1 MITSGGNSNLPGE
14 EDVAAVSVEETTTA
28 IPGEEDVAAV
38 SVEETTT
45 AIPAREESS
54 RESKVHKVSNGNKE
68 TIPSTTES
76 EVPQPDKEG
85 PRPDEEVANSVRLME
100 VLRRS
105 CEEAQNQTRY
115 DRYRQ
120 YEEARNAE
128 RRLRRAYLRDHPTET
143 RTKPELDSVLVAR
156 ARAIRNYKYKP
167 VKKRA
172 SRETH
177 VKTAAEHN
185 RPKKKEANKNIRFG
199 NDAAC
204 TPVKYPPLRPSGG
217 DDQSLLDISK
227 TKNCETDTNLKTV
240 LLSERRHAETEDVT
254 SPNSVEVVDQQ
265 DGLKTP
271 RSKRRRQS
279 RVPAPTTNDNTVDL
293 VDSSPYVPDVRRA
306 ELTIELSE
314 NDKTGHLV
322 LIDCTTGGL
331 VLKRLTV
338 SPMFRD
344 SVSKLEA
351 GLSVLKGPDER
362 KATTEC
368 VKMILR
374 LGSTKDSIESL
385 EADLSGHD
393 IHELLHNGAFL
404 TDSPIDY
411 YRCLLIREEMKR
423 ALIFHQDKWGRSW
436 IQTTF
441 FMSLLLKRDEENNR
455 FVDYDAVKMIER
467 RFLGNRNSNFEIYE
481 DNAPHFFLL
490 V

>member
-1 MITSGGNSNLPGE
+1 MMDEALE
-14 EDVAAVSVEETTTA
+14 VSEETCRGELSAEGFSGQGIANNNNNTQSEVDTRLDRKDTT
-28 IPGEEDVAAV
+28 EEKTARLEAAKQYYH
-38 SVEETTT
+38 SLLGTRDGGLTEEFREKIT
-45 AIPAREESS
+45 AEERKRRTEAARQHYYYLLRKDKDLTAEELAKKIRQREEYNEK
-54 RESKVHKVSNGNKE
+54 RK
-68 TIPSTTES
+68 
-76 EVPQPDKEG
+76 
-85 PRPDEEVANSVRLME
+85 
-100 VLRRS
+100 
-105 CEEAQNQTRY
+105 
-115 DRYRQ
+115 
-120 YEEARNAE
+120 
-128 RRLRRAYLRDHPTET
+128 
-143 RTKPELDSVLVAR
+143 
-156 ARAIRNYKYKP
+156 
-167 VKKRA
+167 KKRELEQELQREEPRKEKLVPEYGGSGVAPNNSAVQYGATEA
-172 SRETH
+172 ST
-177 VKTAAEHN
+177 
-185 RPKKKEANKNIRFG
+185 
-199 NDAAC
+199 
-204 TPVKYPPLRPSGG
+204 
-217 DDQSLLDISK
+217 
-227 TKNCETDTNLKTV
+227 CETDITP
-240 LLSERRHAETEDVT
+240 T
-254 SPNSVEVVDQQ
+254 SSVPVIDLNTPPN
-265 DGLKTP
+265 
-271 RSKRRRQS
+271 KRRRAKKGKNQYEPV
-279 RVPAPTTNDNTVDL
+279 VPAPTTNDNAVDL

-322 LIDCTTGGL
+322 LIDCTTSGL

-344 SVSKLEA
+344 SASKLEA
-351 GLSVLKGPDER
+351 GLTVLKGPDER

-441 FMSLLLKRDEENNR
+441 FISLLLKKDEEKNR